1 MPNLSVRAEEM
12 EGARILVTGGAG
24 FIGSHLVDRLVA
36 KNEVTVIDDL
46 SAGTLRNL
54 SKARGRVHLKK
65 ASILETDTMAAA
77 IKGQQV
83 VYHLA
88 AKTSVP
94 ESVAKPEEY
103 WRNNV
108 EGTVRVLKA
117 AADAAV
123 RRVVFVSS
131 AAIYGDSPETPKVES
146 MRPDPKSP
154 YAVTKMVGEFACEE
168 IRGMTGMETVV
179 VRLFNAYG
187 PRQDPSAPYSGVMA
201 KFSAAVAANRSLEIY
216 GDGEQTRDFLFVGDI
231 AEGLE
236 LAGVKPVNGAT
247 MNLGSGEAITVN
259 EVVRILSEIVN
270 RPIRVERKPERPGD
284 IRHSRADVSKAK
296 EKLGFTARTSV
307 RDGLKK
313 TLEDARKR
321 AAHPS

>member
-1 MPNLSVRAEEM
+1 
-12 EGARILVTGGAG
+12 
-24 FIGSHLVDRLVA
+24 
-36 KNEVTVIDDL
+36 
-46 SAGTLRNL
+46 
-54 SKARGRVHLKK
+54 
-65 ASILETDTMAAA
+65 
-77 IKGQQV
+77 
-83 VYHLA
+83 
-88 AKTSVP
+88 
-94 ESVAKPEEY
+94 
-103 WRNNV
+103 
-108 EGTVRVLKA
+108 
-117 AADAAV
+117 
-123 RRVVFVSS
+123 
-131 AAIYGDSPETPKVES
+131 VES

-201 KFSAAVAANRSLEIY
+201 KFSAAVAANRPLEIY
-216 GDGEQTRDFLFVGDI
+216 GDGEQTRDFLFVADI

-247 MNLGSGEAITVN
+247 LNLGSGEAITVN

>member
-1 MPNLSVRAEEM
+1 M
-12 EGARILVTGGAG
+12 EGARVLVTGGAG

-36 KNEVTVIDDL
+36 RNEVTVIDDL
-46 SAGTLRNL
+46 STGTLRNL
-54 SKARGRVHLKK
+54 GRARGKVHLKK
-65 ASILETDTMAAA
+65 ASVLETDTVATAM
-77 IKGQQV
+77 KGQQV

-103 WRNNV
+103 WRTNV
-108 EGTVRVLKA
+108 EGTVGVIKA
-117 AADAAV
+117 AADAGV

-131 AAIYGDSPETPKVES
+131 AAVYGDSPEMPKVES
-146 MRPDPKSP
+146 MRPDPASP

-168 IRGMTGMETVV
+168 IRGMTGIETVV

-201 KFSAAVAANRSLEIY
+201 TFCAAVAANRPIEIY
-216 GDGEQTRDFLFVGDI
+216 GDGEQTRDFLFVADI

-236 LAGVKPVNGAT
+236 LAAVKPVHGST
-247 MNLGSGEAITVN
+247 LNLGSGEAITVN
-259 EVVRILSEIVN
+259 EVVRILSEIVD
-270 RPIRVERKPERPGD
+270 RPIRAAREPERPGD

-296 EKLGFTARTSV
+296 EKLGFTAKTSV
-307 RDGLKK
+307 REGLKK
-313 TLEDARKR
+313 TLDDARKR
-321 AAHPS
+321 TSRSS

>member
-24 FIGSHLVDRLVA
+24 FIGSHLVDHLVA
-36 KNEVTVIDDL
+36 RNEVTVIDDL
-46 SAGTLRNL
+46 STGTLRNL
-54 SKARGRVHLKK
+54 GRARGRVHVKK
-65 ASILETDTMAAA
+65 ASVLETDTLATAM
-77 IKGQQV
+77 KGQQI

-94 ESVAKPEEY
+94 ESVAKPEAY

-108 EGTVRVLKA
+108 EGTVRVLRA
-117 AADAAV
+117 AADASV

-131 AAIYGDSPETPKVES
+131 AAVYGDSPEMPKVES

-168 IRGMTGMETVV
+168 IRVNDV
-179 VRLFNAYG
+179 VRN
-187 PRQDPSAPYSGVMA
+187 
-201 KFSAAVAANRSLEIY
+201 
-216 GDGEQTRDFLFVGDI
+216 
-231 AEGLE
+231 
-236 LAGVKPVNGAT
+236 
-247 MNLGSGEAITVN
+247 
-259 EVVRILSEIVN
+259 LSEIVG
-270 RPIRVERKPERPGD
+270 RPIRALREPERPGD

-307 RDGLKK
+307 REGLKK

-321 AAHPS
+321 AAHAS